1 MRIKT
6 RELTLF
12 ALLGTLMY
20 GSKMLME
27 FLPNIHLLGMFTITF
42 TVVYRKKAL
51 IPIYVYVFLNGLFS
65 GFSFWWVPYLYIW
78 TVLWGIVMLLPKTM
92 PNRVAV
98 PVYMVVCAVHG
109 FMFGT
114 LYAPLQAL
122 MFGLDFKGMLAWI
135 VTGLPWD
142 AIHGVS
148 NFFAGALVVPLA
160 ALLRKLSPS
169 RV

>member
-20 GSKMLME
+20 GSKVLME
-27 FLPNIHLLGMFTITF
+27 FLPNVHLLGMFTITF

-51 IPIYVYVFLNGLFS
+51 IPIYVYVFLNGLFA
-65 GFSFWWVPYLYIW
+65 GFTFWWVPYLYIW

-92 PNRVAV
+92 PKKVAV
-98 PVYMVVCAVHG
+98 PVYMVTCALHG
-109 FMFGT
+109 FLFGT
-114 LYAPLQAL
+114 LYAPVQAL

-135 VTGLPWD
+135 VAGLPWD

-160 ALLRKLSPS
+160 TLLQKLS
-169 RV
+169 RQNI